1 MIFFFCLLLL
11 SSCNQGKPSEQ
22 QIPNLSE
29 NISTLDSSNREIDVQ
44 ITDKDSNLIQT
55 ALDEGFL
62 IVKDENSQ
70 DYMVMGYAG
79 DETEIT
85 IPKVATVIGSKAF
98 VNNNTITVI
107 NIPNHVE
114 KIMFGAFN
122 DCSSL
127 TEIYIP
133 SSVYSI
139 VNPFMYCDSVTIFVQ
154 EDSYADNWVKNYNS
168 SLDELNLTV
177 NTLQIEYF

>member
-1 MIFFFCLLLL
+1 MLVLC
-11 SSCNQGKPSEQ
+11 SCSKANPNTNEQ

-29 NISTLDSSNREIDVQ
+29 NISTLDSNKGENNLQTSEKESTLMQNAID
-44 ITDKDSNLIQT
+44 D
-55 ALDEGFL
+55 GFL
-62 IVKDENSQ
+62 IAMDENSQ
-70 DYMVMGYAG
+70 DFMVMGYAG
-79 DETEIT
+79 NETEIT
-85 IPKVATVIGSKAF
+85 IPNVATVIGSKAF

-122 DCSSL
+122 ECTAL

-139 VNPFMYCDSVTIFVQ
+139 VNPFMYCDGVTIFVQ
-154 EDSYADNWVKNYNS
+154 ENSYADEWVKNYNS
-168 SLDELNLTV
+168 SLEELNLTV
-177 NTLQIEYF
+177 NSLQIEYF